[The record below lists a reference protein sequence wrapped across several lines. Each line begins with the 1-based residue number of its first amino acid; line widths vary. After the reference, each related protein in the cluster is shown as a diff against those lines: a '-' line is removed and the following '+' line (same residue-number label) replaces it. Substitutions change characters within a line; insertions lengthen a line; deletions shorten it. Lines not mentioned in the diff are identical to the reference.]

1 MYSQLVAFGLCVFVF
16 LLPSATIASEQDDF
30 LDTKFRVLSEQL
42 NPSEIADLALIQRL
56 IDRGGS
62 NSADAL
68 AIRCCFDRRR
78 GKSVEGYAAS
88 FEKFAKDL

>member
-42 NPSEIADLALIQRL
+42 NPSEIADL
-56 IDRGGS
+56 G
-62 NSADAL
+62 
-68 AIRCCFDRRR
+68 FVM
-78 GKSVEGYAAS
+78 K
-88 FEKFAKDL
+88 